1 MSSKQMELKNQLL
14 KLRNMKHLV
23 NQDMQNNNHFAKHGS
38 ATDLKTNR
46 EGFEEVKQT
55 SHIKTL

>member
-1 MSSKQMELKNQLL
+1 MELKNQLL

-46 EGFEEVKQT
+46 EEFEEVKQT